1 MTAIGIKETPSTT
14 TSELTTAFDEW
25 LDGLAT
31 PQATLTKHSME
42 ISDGNGRVGRLIIMI
57 WPPRMVSSGSIR
69 TPSPTMMRFGSERR
83 IRRM

>member
-14 TSELTTAFDEW
+14 TSE
-25 LDGLAT
+25 LAT